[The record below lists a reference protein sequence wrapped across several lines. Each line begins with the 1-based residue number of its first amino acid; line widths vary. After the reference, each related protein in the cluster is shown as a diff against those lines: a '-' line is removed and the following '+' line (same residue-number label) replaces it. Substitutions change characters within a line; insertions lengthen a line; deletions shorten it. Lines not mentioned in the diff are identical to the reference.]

1 MRKNRGWRCGAPRNR
16 KARSASD
23 RRLESGIDRLDKK
36 VDKLQANVQ
45 AVQAGQETLL
55 RNDRRSVIQQLV
67 YFLAAVAATRYWLP
81 PSQQQSQEPQGRD
94 VRVNATLNHGTRG
107 AGEPQVT
114 PARAHRVDAGAATW
128 TFSARI
134 VPADRGGQASR
145 T

>member
-1 MRKNRGWRCGAPRNR
+1 MGKNRGWHRGAPRNR

-36 VDKLQANVQ
+36 VAKLQANVQ

-55 RNDRRSVIQQLV
+55 RNGRRSVIQALV

-94 VRVNATLNHGTRG
+94 VRVSGTLAHGTRG
-107 AGEPQVT
+107 AGEPQVVQLRT
-114 PARAHRVDAGAATW
+114 AATAGGPTVSW
-128 TFSARI
+128 SLSVAY
-134 VPADRGGQASR
+134 ADPGQASQA
-145 T
+145 